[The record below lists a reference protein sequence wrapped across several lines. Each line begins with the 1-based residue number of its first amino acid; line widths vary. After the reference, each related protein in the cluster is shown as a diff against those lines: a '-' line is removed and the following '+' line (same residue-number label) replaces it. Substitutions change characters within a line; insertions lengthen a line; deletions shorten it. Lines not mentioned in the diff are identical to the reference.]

1 MKNTSQSQITE
12 SSKFVLKMFLN
23 LANVPQDLD
32 PEIQLFSMSAHLC
45 PLQRLLLCPLLFLL
59 RLKSTRLLLFL
70 FLLTV
75 HAVFCFQ
82 TYQLMAPSAEH
93 YLCPTPCL
101 IKPQL
106 FKKLKQ
112 KSSKMITSCSR
123 EAKKLVGIDFTLF

>member
-1 MKNTSQSQITE
+1 
-12 SSKFVLKMFLN
+12 MFLN
-23 LANVPQDLD
+23 LGNVPQDLGSRD
-32 PEIQLFSMSAHLC
+32 PTFLPCLLVSVRCSGSCSATSLV
-45 PLQRLLLCPLLFLL
+45 LLPLLFLL
-59 RLKSTRLLLFL
+59 RLKSTHLLLLF

-82 TYQLMAPSAEH
+82 TYQLMAPSAER

-112 KSSKMITSCSR
+112 KSSKMITSCLR
-123 EAKKLVGIDFTLF
+123 EAKKLVDIDFTLF

>member
-1 MKNTSQSQITE
+1 
-12 SSKFVLKMFLN
+12 MFLN
-23 LANVPQDLD
+23 LANVPQDLGSRD
-32 PEIQLFSMSAHLC
+32 PTFFHVCSSLPAAVALA
-45 PLQRLLLCPLLFLL
+45 LLPLLFLL

-82 TYQLMAPSAEH
+82 TYQLMAPSAER

-112 KSSKMITSCSR
+112 KSSKMITSCLR
-123 EAKKLVGIDFTLF
+123 EAKKLVDIDFTLF